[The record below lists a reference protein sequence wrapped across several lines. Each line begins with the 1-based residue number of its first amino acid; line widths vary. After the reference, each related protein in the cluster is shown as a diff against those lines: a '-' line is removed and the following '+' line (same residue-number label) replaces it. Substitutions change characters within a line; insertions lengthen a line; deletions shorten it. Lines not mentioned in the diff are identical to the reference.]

1 MRSKCK
7 AMKKK
12 NRCDEWMNGTRTNI
26 YHWNIF
32 CFLQVRETVYVSV
45 FFSLILAG
53 FCCCFNVMSK
63 FYIHFYPLTS
73 RFHSFF
79 DSSSEISSHSMIF
92 GSAFETFVF
101 TSFLSRRWHCC
112 PLHHHHSNLQYIYLL
127 CSMGWIIARHSFRIA
142 LPDIIIILVCMNQ
155 ISQFCLLFS
164 TQKIFVRFFFRL
176 HFNIWWKFEHDII
189 FGGNAGGSNAANKR
203 QNWIQCIIHSVRLK
217 QSKFQTHTHKSRDLL
232 THSMFPDPPIEPCFE
247 CVMRTSKVKKR
258 EREKIYEAN
267 EKVYRSC

>member
-1 MRSKCK
+1 
-7 AMKKK
+7 
-12 NRCDEWMNGTRTNI
+12 MNGWMERERTYI
-26 YHWNIF
+26 I
-32 CFLQVRETVYVSV
+32 ETSFASFKWERLCMWV
-45 FFSLILAG
+45 FFSLILSG

-73 RFHSFF
+73 RFHSFS

-101 TSFLSRRWHCC
+101 TSFLSRRWHWCL
-112 PLHHHHSNLQYIYLL
+112 LHHHHSNLQYIYLL

-142 LPDIIIILVCMNQ
+142 LPDITIILVCMNQ

-164 TQKIFVRFFFRL
+164 TLTIFVRFFFRL
-176 HFNIWWKFEHDII
+176 HFNIWWTFEHDII

-203 QNWIQCIIHSVRLK
+203 QNWIQCSIEGIEVSN
-217 QSKFQTHTHKSRDLL
+217 THTQIQRS
-232 THSMFPDPPIEPCFE
+232 PIEPCFE

-258 EREKIYEAN
+258 EREKICEAN